1 MARTIVSDTY
11 STWLMAIRNGNK
23 PTGVVYNCL
32 VSDLVAG
39 DYIVGARLLVTSL
52 GATTGGVR
60 AVTGTRVGQS
70 MTVNWVATSSVR
82 IVA

>member
-1 MARTIVSDTY
+1 
-11 STWLMAIRNGNK
+11 LG
-23 PTGVVYNCL
+23 P
-32 VSDLVAG
+32 VAG

-60 AVTGTRVGQS
+60 AITGTRVGQS
-70 MTVNWVATSSVR
+70 MTVNWVATSTVR